1 MEVFAVT
8 ESLDEPL
15 VAGQVRHDAH
25 LDLGVVGREKRL
37 EAFTRVEGAAD
48 LAAGLG
54 ARRNVLQVRVGRGKA
69 PGSRDILRK
78 SRVDTPVFGHGFSQR
93 FDDLAQFR
101 DVTVFEE
108 RLQEGVAS
116 LRVKIRERFGV
127 SRMTRLVCGSAASRA
142 GQTARFEAASVSRD

>member
-25 LDLGVVGREKRL
+25 LDLGIVRGKKRL

-69 PGSRDILRK
+69 PRRRNVLRK
-78 SRVDTPVFGHGFSQR
+78 SRVDTPLLAHGFAQR

-101 DVTVFEE
+101 DVPVFEE
-108 RLQEGVAS
+108 RLKEGVAS
-116 LRVKIRERFGV
+116 LRVKIREGLGV
-127 SRMTRLVCGSAASRA
+127 GRMTRLGFA
-142 GQTARFEAASVSRD
+142 GRRHPEPVKQHGLKLLR